1 MKINNDKTIDMMYG
15 IGTGLLFLALI
26 LQELGDRNELSN
38 CETREENN

>member
-1 MKINNDKTIDMMYG
+1 VKEKQLNFMYD

-38 CETREENN
+38 DKRRKENKWV